1 MIAPGFHTQQLQTL
15 VSFSWLVQPLKKII
29 KEIQI
34 MPTIPSKQTVVQIE
48 IDFIGA
54 NLLYFEIKINQILII
69 QLVASRQ
76 QRVLLVIGIHIG
88 NSFLST

>member
-1 MIAPGFHTQQLQTL
+1 
-15 VSFSWLVQPLKKII
+15 
-29 KEIQI
+29 

-48 IDFIGA
+48 IHFIGA

-88 NSFLST
+88 NSFLTT